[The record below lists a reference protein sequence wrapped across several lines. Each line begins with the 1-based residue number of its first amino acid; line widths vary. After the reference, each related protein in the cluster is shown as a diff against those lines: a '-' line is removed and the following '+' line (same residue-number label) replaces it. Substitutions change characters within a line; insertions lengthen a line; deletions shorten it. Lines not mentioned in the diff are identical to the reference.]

1 MKQTDKPVIFGIAL
15 TVLFHGGLAF
25 YTVHSGLKYIYPPPE
40 EKAITMEFPPEEE
53 MKPVELGSSEELRSP
68 EPEPELPE
76 NPVKKAEAPVKVE
89 EPKPN
94 EVAEST
100 VADDGD
106 VEKPEPVKPKEINRR
121 ALFSAADNHQ
131 QKDTLAPQVARD
143 ASDEMSEGHSHG
155 ITPNGP
161 ADGTPHAQLY
171 GREPVGDLPLPSY
184 DVQDRGMITVFIW
197 VNHDGKVER
206 ADIDVQH
213 TNISSAVLREAAK
226 EAARAARFTPVAAG
240 QELQKGSITYIFKLR

>member
-1 MKQTDKPVIFGIAL
+1 MKTTNKPVIFGVAL

-53 MKPVELGSSEELRSP
+53 PLKPIEVGSSEELRSP

-89 EPKPN
+89 TPKPN
-94 EVAEST
+94 EAAEST

-106 VEKPEPVKPKEINRR
+106 VETPEPVKPKEINRR
-121 ALFSAADNHQ
+121 ALFSAADNRK
-131 QKDTLAPQVARD
+131 KDTLAPQVARD

-155 ITPNGP
+155 ITENGP
-161 ADGTPHAQLY
+161 TEGAPSAHLY
-171 GREPVGDLPLPSY
+171 GRDPVGDLPLPKY
-184 DVQDRGMITVFIW
+184 TVQDRGMITVFIW

-206 ADIDVQH
+206 AEIDVQH
-213 TNISSAVLREAAK
+213 TNISSAVLREETRKAAL
-226 EAARAARFTPVAAG
+226 AARFSPVAGGA
-240 QELQKGSITYIFKLR
+240 ELQKGSITYIFKLK

>member
-1 MKQTDKPVIFGIAL
+1 MKPTNKPVIFGVAL

-53 MKPVELGSSEELRSP
+53 LKPIEVGSSEELLSP

-94 EVAEST
+94 EAVEAT
-100 VADDGD
+100 PGPDGD
-106 VEKPEPVKPKEINRR
+106 VEPPEVVKPKEINRR
-121 ALFSAADNHQ
+121 ALFSATDNRK
-131 QKDTLAPQVARD
+131 KDTLAPQVARD

-155 ITPNGP
+155 LTPNGP
-161 ADGTPHAQLY
+161 TDGAPHAQLY
-171 GREPVGDLPLPSY
+171 GRDPVGDLPLPSY

-197 VNHDGKVER
+197 VNHEGKVER
-206 ADIDVQH
+206 AEIDVQH
-213 TNISSAVLREAAK
+213 TNISSAVLRENTRQAALK
-226 EAARAARFTPVAAG
+226 ARFSAVSAG
-240 QELQKGSITYIFKLR
+240 SELQKGSITYIFKLK

>member
-1 MKQTDKPVIFGIAL
+1 MKPTNKPVIFGVAL

-53 MKPVELGSSEELRSP
+53 LKPIEVGSSEELRSP

-94 EVAEST
+94 ESIEASPGP
-100 VADDGD
+100 DGD
-106 VEKPEPVKPKEINRR
+106 VETPEPVKPKEINRR
-121 ALFSAADNHQ
+121 ALFSAADNHK
-131 QKDTLAPQVARD
+131 KDTLAAQVSREATD
-143 ASDEMSEGHSHG
+143 ELSDGNSHG
-155 ITPNGP
+155 LTPNGP
-161 ADGTPHAQLY
+161 TDGMPSARLY
-171 GREPVGDLPLPSY
+171 GRDPVGDLPLPSY

-197 VNHDGKVER
+197 VNHEGKVER

-213 TNISSAVLREAAK
+213 TNISSAILRENTLK
-226 EAARAARFTPVAAG
+226 AARAARFTPVSAG
-240 QELQKGSITYIFKLR
+240 SELQKGSITYIFKLK